1 MKNLVVMITG
11 GAKGIGR
18 SCAEVFL
25 EAGFSVSLISRTS
38 TELENTARELLKAY
52 PGKVSSLCGDISDP
66 SIVKDWF
73 LKTKKELGVPSALI
87 NNASI
92 FLNKPLA
99 EQSLE
104 EWEQVIKVNLNGSF
118 LCAQALFNCAKE
130 SPTPKSIVNISSL
143 AGIRGTEKF
152 PGLSSYVASKFAVV
166 GLTEA
171 LAVEGRHL
179 GIRVNCIAPGAV
191 DTEMLRKA
199 LPSLKAKAVPR
210 DIAKIAYFLCDPSQ
224 AGVLTGSTI
233 EVFSN
238 A

>member
-18 SCAEVFL
+18 ACAEVFL

-38 TELENTARELLKAY
+38 TELENTAKELLKSH
-52 PGKVSSLCGDISDP
+52 PGRVSSLCGDISQP
-66 SIVKDWF
+66 SIVKNWF
-73 LKTKKELGVPSALI
+73 VQTQKELGIPTALI

-92 FLNKPLA
+92 FLNKPIS

-104 EWEQVIKVNLNGSF
+104 EWEKVIKVNLNGSF
-118 LCAQALFNCAKE
+118 LCAQALFQCAKE
-130 SPTPKSIVNISSL
+130 SPAPKSIVNISSL

-171 LAVEGRHL
+171 LAVEGRTL

-199 LPSLKAKAVPR
+199 LPSLKPKAVPR
-210 DIAKIAYFLCDPSQ
+210 DIAKIAYYLCDPNQS
-224 AGVLTGSTI
+224 GILTGSTI